1 MEVTD
6 GGIVTEV
13 REVQPWKALA
23 PMDVTVEG
31 IFTDFSEVQPAKAFA
46 TILFPPAV
54 SVTFESMQGHEKY
67 EDDAN

>member
-13 REVQPWKALA
+13 RDVQPWKALA

-46 TILFPPAV
+46 AILFPPVIVKFA
-54 SVTFESMQGHEKY
+54 SPEHDEST